1 VTPLP
6 AGSTI
11 GILGGGQ
18 LGRMSA
24 LAAARLGY
32 RCHVFAPEADSPGM
46 QVAAAHTVAD
56 YADAAALARFAAAV
70 DVVTF
75 EFENVPAAT
84 LDALAPLVECRPG
97 VAALRIGQDRLA
109 EKAFFERAG
118 IPVGPWRA
126 IQSAE
131 DLAVGIAALG
141 LPAVL
146 KTTRL
151 GYDGRGQAVL
161 RRPEEAAAAFARLAP
176 HPLILEAFVPFAKE
190 ISAIAA
196 RGADGTVV
204 TFDAVENRHAQHI
217 LDLSIAPAQVAPGIA
232 AAARA
237 QVAALAEALGLVGVL
252 ALEMFLL
259 PDGRLLANEMAPRP
273 HNSGHWTIDAC
284 LFSQFELHVRAVA
297 GLALPDPGRHHDS
310 VMRNLVGPEAH
321 AGWTALAAAPDVAL
335 HLYGK
340 VRGGSGARPGR
351 KLGHATRLLPLGS
364 LAGAAGGQPGSTD
377 PESLAPRWF
386 SGRMEAV

>member
-1 VTPLP
+1 MTPLP
-6 AGSTI
+6 PGSTI

-24 LAAARLGY
+24 LAAAQLGY
-32 RCHVFAPEADSPGM
+32 RCHVYAPEPDSPGM
-46 QVAAAHTVAD
+46 QVAAARTVAAYED
-56 YADAAALARFAAAV
+56 TAALAAFAAAV

-84 LDALAPLVECRPG
+84 LDALAPLVPCRPG

-109 EKAFFERAG
+109 EKRFFEQTG

-126 IQSAE
+126 VTSRAE
-131 DLAVGIAALG
+131 LDAAVAALG

-161 RRPEEAAAAFARLAP
+161 RGPADLDAAWDRLAP
-176 HPLILEAFVPFAKE
+176 RPLILEAFIPFE
-190 ISAIAA
+190 REVSAIAA
-196 RGADGTVV
+196 RGADGSLV
-204 TFDAVENRHAQHI
+204 TFDATENRHAHQI
-217 LDLSIAPAQVAPGIA
+217 LDLSIAPAQVPPDVGAT
-232 AAARA
+232 ARA
-237 QVAALAEALGLVGVL
+237 HVARLAESLDLVGIL

-273 HNSGHWTIDAC
+273 HNSGHWTMDAC
-284 LFSQFELHVRAVA
+284 RCGQFEMHIRAVA
-297 GLALPDPGRHHDS
+297 GLPLPDPARHHDA
-310 VMRNLVGPEAH
+310 VMKNLVGPEAY
-321 AGWTALAAAPDVAL
+321 ARWPEIVAMQDVAL

-340 VRGGSGARPGR
+340 SEARPGR

-364 LAGAAGGQPGSTD
+364 LEKSPDPGQF
-377 PESLAPRWF
+377 LAL
-386 SGRMEAV
+386 